1 MSQLVCWLSCGLVGC
16 RNDKVSKMTIEKFE
30 DLDCWKEARV
40 LVKMIYEMLRN
51 TEKIDR
57 DTASQIRRAALS
69 VMNNIAEGFGR
80 FGDKEFVRFLNIS
93 SGSAAE
99 VKSIAY
105 VLEDLNYLTGSESK
119 EIKNQVDQ
127 TRKLIHGLIRYLN
140 SKS

>member
-1 MSQLVCWLSCGLVGC
+1 
-16 RNDKVSKMTIEKFE
+16 MTIEKFE